1 MAKTFI
7 GQYEVISRLG
17 AGGMGTVV
25 LARAPDG
32 RLVVIKQPHPGD
44 DQLRELLIN
53 EARVGLRLR
62 HPNIVE
68 TVDFFEL
75 EGEVSLVLSYVSGV
89 SLQDLR
95 EAGPVPLET
104 ICRVGQQICEAL
116 DTLHHASDDMG
127 RELHIVH
134 RDVTPGN
141 IMIGHDGDARLIDLG
156 IAKSDDRTMNE
167 TQTGFLRGTI
177 RYLAPEIFGSSRYS
191 PQSDLWALGISLL
204 DAALGRPA
212 LPGADPEVFGRVM
225 ARRIFEL
232 NPGER
237 IDPRLERLL
246 KKLLDYEHENRPTRG
261 NEAAVLFSMLAKDL
275 GDTKEPTCAKVR
287 IVAGVAAAPNKDSK
301 DPDAT
306 ELLVEQATKMF
317 GVGEWGDDLLQRP
330 ASAESGRAGPEEK
343 TEASAPVPA
352 APGGDGI
359 GTPAVLVGD
368 SVGDSSD
375 EPPSDQAPTKT
386 PPPGPPAYNPNS
398 PSSLNDYLAGLRALE
413 VDSGSASVPVAP
425 AGPAATPL
433 AATGTTQG
441 PPIKAIALGAA
452 AIAGVLLLGSL
463 GYCVGKPSSDAV
475 AASPADAGP
484 AAATSEKTPPKAPD
498 INLAPAK
505 KGDAFPP
512 ETAPKKVLTE
522 KEKAE
527 LERQSEAYKKRIR
540 ALEKNRMKM
549 PKCFVAGRTKY
560 FWYLNRKG
568 TIVTATEFRD
578 VPRRYR
584 SKVRCAD

>member
-95 EAGPVPLET
+95 EVGPVPLET

-127 RELHIVH
+127 RALNIVH

-167 TQTGFLRGTI
+167 TQVGFLRGTI
-177 RYLAPEIFGSSRYS
+177 RYLAPEIFTSSRYS
-191 PQSDLWALGISLL
+191 AQSDMWALGISLL

-212 LPGADPEVFGRVM
+212 LPGNDPEVFGRVM

-232 NPGER
+232 APQER
-237 IDPRLERLL
+237 IDPRLERILR
-246 KKLLDYEHENRPTRG
+246 KLLDYDHEKRPARG
-261 NEAAVLFSMLAKDL
+261 SEAAVLFSMLAKDL
-275 GDTKEPTCAKVR
+275 GDTKETTCAKVR
-287 IVAGVAAAPNKDSK
+287 VVAGVAAAPSKDNK

-317 GVGEWGDDLLQRP
+317 AAGAWGDPDESMPEP
-330 ASAESGRAGPEEK
+330 ASGERAGSEDK
-343 TEASAPVPA
+343 TEPSAPVPV
-352 APGGDGI
+352 APAPDGI
-359 GTPAVLVGD
+359 GTPAVLIGD
-368 SVGDSSD
+368 PLDPPKPSHP
-375 EPPSDQAPTKT
+375 EPTPSTTKT
-386 PPPGPPAYNPNS
+386 PPAQPVPS
-398 PSSLNDYLAGLRALE
+398 PQHPQTPSGLNDYLAGLRALE
-413 VDSGSASVPVAP
+413 ADSTGSAPVAIADDESP
-425 AGPAATPL
+425 APAK
-433 AATGTTQG
+433 
-441 PPIKAIALGAA
+441 PIPIAKVASAPGRSNLVYAIAAVVSAL
-452 AIAGVLLLGSL
+452 VLGSL
-463 GYCVGKPSSDAV
+463 GYCVGQPDDSEASKTTDA
-475 AASPADAGP
+475 ADAGP
-484 AAATSEKTPPKAPD
+484 SVSTSTPSPSAAVGEVTPPEKVD
-498 INLAPAK
+498 
-505 KGDAFPP
+505 PP
-512 ETAPKKVLTE
+512 QLTAE
-522 KEKAE
+522 ERAD
-527 LERQSEAYKKRIR
+527 LERQSEAYKKRVQ
-540 ALEKNRMKM
+540 ALEKKRMKM
-549 PKCFVAGRTKY
+549 PACYEEGRTKY

-568 TIVTATEFRD
+568 TIVTATDFSE

-584 SKVRCAD
+584 PKVRCAD

>member
-104 ICRVGQQICEAL
+104 ICRVGKQICEAL
-116 DTLHHASDDMG
+116 DTLHHAADDMG

-167 TQTGFLRGTI
+167 TQSGFLRGTI
-177 RYLAPEIFGSSRYS
+177 RYLAPEIFTSSRYS

-212 LPGADPEVFGRVM
+212 LPGNDPEVFGRVM

-232 NPGER
+232 APQER
-237 IDPRLERLL
+237 IDPRLERILR
-246 KKLLDYEHENRPTRG
+246 KLLDYDHEKRPARG
-261 NEAAVLFSMLAKDL
+261 NEAAVMFSMLAKDL
-275 GDTKEPTCAKVR
+275 GDTKETTCAKVR
-287 IVAGVAAAPNKDSK
+287 VVAGVAAAPSKDNK

-317 GVGEWGDDLLQRP
+317 AAGMWGDPDESLPPP
-330 ASAESGRAGPEEK
+330 ADPGRAGPEDK
-343 TEASAPVPA
+343 TEPSAPVPV
-352 APGGDGI
+352 APAPDGI
-359 GTPAVLVGD
+359 GTPAVIIGDPLDVGP
-368 SVGDSSD
+368 SQP
-375 EPPSDQAPTKT
+375 EPTPSTTKT
-386 PPPGPPAYNPNS
+386 PPAQAPSSAHPQT

-413 VDSGSASVPVAP
+413 AEATGSAPVAVADAEPPPAAKPVPVVDAP
-425 AGPAATPL
+425 PAAGRSNRVYIIV
-433 AATGTTQG
+433 AVISA
-441 PPIKAIALGAA
+441 
-452 AIAGVLLLGSL
+452 LLLGTL
-463 GYCVGKPSSDAV
+463 GYCVGQPDDDSAPPP
-475 AASPADAGP
+475 PATDAGAP
-484 AAATSEKTPPKAPD
+484 VTTSPDSANANETKDPSADTDEKKPQLT
-498 INLAPAK
+498 AK
-505 KGDAFPP
+505 ERAD
-512 ETAPKKVLTE
+512 
-522 KEKAE
+522 
-527 LERQSEAYKKRIR
+527 LERQSEAYKKRVR
-540 ALEKNRMKM
+540 ALEKKRMKM
-549 PKCFVAGRTKY
+549 PACYEEGRTKY

-568 TIVTATEFRD
+568 TIVTATDFSE

-584 SKVRCAD
+584 PKVRCAD